1 MVIRNTAPESTARGG
16 LPLRVQPRR
25 RRIRQYGFLANRV
38 RHEKLPLCQALL
50 RGDKE
55 DATLGD
61 GVAVDE
67 AGTIGVA
74 PSEAAAADES
84 CPACHKGRMI
94 VVGIIEPASLCR
106 RDHPAPQPVDTS

>member
-1 MVIRNTAPESTARGG
+1 MGGIIRDAG
-16 LPLRVQPRR
+16 LT
-25 RRIRQYGFLANRV
+25 I
-38 RHEKLPLCQALL
+38 EALL

-84 CPACHKGRMI
+84 CPACHQGRMI
-94 VVGIIEPASLCR
+94 VVGIIGPASLCR
-106 RDHPAPQPVDTS
+106 RDHPAPQPCDTS